1 MVRPSWLRGP
11 ALGPAAVLLMVTAPC
26 WLVPSALLPARAQAM
41 DTATPARPLNEI
53 RALNLARNEGVR
65 INGGLT
71 VYRPA
76 NCMFTTS
83 AATNPCLIR
92 NNAEGFVYRFLG
104 GPPGWE
110 AKGLAATHET
120 EIRISPDGRQVI
132 SVLYNGKPR

>member
-1 MVRPSWLRGP
+1 MTHLFRRRG
-11 ALGPAAVLLMVTAPC
+11 ASLAPAAALLLAATSAA
-26 WLVPSALLPARAQAM
+26 LVPALLPAARAQTM

-132 SVLYNGKPR
+132 NVLYNGKPR